1 MRWIMYKHLI
11 IKGPREERA
20 LRALLAHPSIS
31 VRDIGIAIGALNPR
45 QTIMQLRN
53 RGFRSIILTRRF
65 AIIDKDGCLCRPGEY
80 YIPDELKPQV
90 RDALDRVGNLF
101 TKAEPINANHK
112 TNNNG
117 GQ

>member
-1 MRWIMYKHLI
+1 MCKHLI
-11 IKGPREERA
+11 IQRPREERA
-20 LRALLAHPSIS
+20 LRALLAHHSIS
-31 VRDIGIAIGALNPR
+31 VKDIGIAIGALNPR

-65 AIIDKDGCLCRPGEY
+65 EIVDKDGCICRPGEY

-90 RDALDRVGNLF
+90 RDALDKVCNPF
-101 TKAEPINANHK
+101 SKAKPIDANHRTDNK
-112 TNNNG
+112 G